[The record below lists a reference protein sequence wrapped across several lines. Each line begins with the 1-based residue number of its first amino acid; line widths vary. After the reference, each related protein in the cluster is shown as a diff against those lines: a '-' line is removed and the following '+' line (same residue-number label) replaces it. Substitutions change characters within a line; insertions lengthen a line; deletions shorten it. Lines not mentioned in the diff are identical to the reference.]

1 MSDKE
6 KLTCQNPNH
15 PFKQKHYYYEPVE
28 GESQVAYLNSRKYC
42 TSCAS
47 YMNMLRTLLTAAMMP
62 QPTLYGNAMIKTT
75 KTQLK
80 RLIDEL

>member
-1 MSDKE
+1 MTERE

-15 PFKQKHYYYEPVE
+15 PFKQKYYYYTPVE

-47 YMNMLRTLLTAAMMP
+47 YLNMLKTVLGAIMQPA
-62 QPTLYGNAMIKTT
+62 PTLYGNALIKTS
-75 KTQLK
+75 KTQMK